1 MIAFHFPPAAMGSGH
16 LRTLGFVRHLP
27 SFGWEPIVLSANA
40 AAYPRAQ
47 AANNQLI
54 PAGCEVHR
62 ALALDVRRH
71 LAVDGKYFGFL
82 AQPDGWASW
91 WFAAVARGMLLIRR
105 HRIDAI
111 WSTYPIMTAHCIAHT
126 LSRWTQRP
134 WLADFRDP
142 VKSSVEAE
150 NPFSVSAQQRC
161 EKRVLARAQHIVFT
175 TPGAMRGY
183 AERYPAAF
191 REGRLSVIP
200 NGFEES
206 AFADLPS
213 AATPEPGRPLRLV
226 HSGLLYHDGRNPVPF
241 FEALA
246 ALKTSGVL
254 RDGDVEIVLRA
265 CGSEARYAADLRRL
279 DLERMVTLA
288 PPVSNHDALREQA
301 QADALLLFQGRK
313 FDRQIPAKAYEYL
326 RIGRPIFA
334 LVSESGDTAT
344 LLRETGAATMVAMD
358 DADAVRGQ
366 FARFISELRDGR
378 ASTMDRTMV
387 RRYSRFEGAATLAGL
402 LDATEKRGRD
412 KAQVAMG

>member
-1 MIAFHFPPAAMGSGH
+1 
-16 LRTLGFVRHLP
+16 LRICL
-27 SFGWEPIVLSANA
+27 
-40 AAYPRAQ
+40 
-47 AANNQLI
+47 
-54 PAGCEVHR
+54 
-62 ALALDVRRH
+62 
-71 LAVDGKYFGFL
+71 
-82 AQPDGWASW
+82 
-91 WFAAVARGMLLIRR
+91 
-105 HRIDAI
+105 
-111 WSTYPIMTAHCIAHT
+111 
-126 LSRWTQRP
+126 
-134 WLADFRDP
+134 
-142 VKSSVEAE
+142 
-150 NPFSVSAQQRC
+150 
-161 EKRVLARAQHIVFT
+161 
-175 TPGAMRGY
+175 
-183 AERYPAAF
+183 
-191 REGRLSVIP
+191 
-200 NGFEES
+200 
-206 AFADLPS
+206 
-213 AATPEPGRPLRLV
+213 
-226 HSGLLYHDGRNPVPF
+226 LLYHDGRNPVPF

-279 DLERMVTLA
+279 GLERMVTLA

>member
-1 MIAFHFPPAAMGSGH
+1 
-16 LRTLGFVRHLP
+16 
-27 SFGWEPIVLSANA
+27 
-40 AAYPRAQ
+40 
-47 AANNQLI
+47 
-54 PAGCEVHR
+54 
-62 ALALDVRRH
+62 
-71 LAVDGKYFGFL
+71 
-82 AQPDGWASW
+82 
-91 WFAAVARGMLLIRR
+91 
-105 HRIDAI
+105 
-111 WSTYPIMTAHCIAHT
+111 MTAHCIAHT

-142 VKSSVEAE
+142 VKNSVEAE

-161 EKRVLARAQHIVFT
+161 EKRVLARAQHIVLT
-175 TPGAMRGY
+175 TPGAMRSY

-213 AATPEPGRPLRLV
+213 AATLVPGRPLRLV

-246 ALKTSGVL
+246 ALKASDVL

-279 DLERMVTLA
+279 GLERMVALA

-344 LLRETGAATMVAMD
+344 LLREIGAATTVAMD
-358 DADAVRGQ
+358 DADAIRRQ
-366 FARFISELRDGR
+366 LARFISELRDGR

-387 RRYSRFEGAATLAGL
+387 QRYSRFEGAATLAGL
-402 LDATEKRGRD
+402 LDATEKKGRG
-412 KAQVAMG
+412 KARITIG